1 MFRSSNRFLLRKLLE
16 NGSHCRTNINM
27 QPQRTWGHDAASR
40 YLSDGPLSL
49 SEGSY
54 VKHFPP
60 LFHPLSGLKLPP
72 CLPDSMERYP
82 TKITTLPNGLKI
94 ASEDAP
100 GPAACLGIYVDSGSI
115 YETEESI
122 GVTHLLERLAFKST
136 KNHSHMCIVRDVEV
150 TGGNVGASAS
160 REQMGYCYDTLKAY
174 LPGAVEL
181 LIDCVRNPL
190 FLDSEVEEQL
200 TKVKGEI
207 GEITKDPQ
215 QFLLESLHLAGY
227 SGALG
232 NPLMAPE
239 AALERISGSIIGKFY
254 YENYTADRMVL
265 AAFGVDHEHLLSI
278 AEPLLHDLPRGLPVE
293 VPTSTYTGGDFRHKV
308 DSEKTHVALAFE
320 VPGGWHQDKDATVL
334 TVLQTLMGGG
344 GSFSAGGPGK
354 GMHSRLYLRVLN
366 QYQQVQSF
374 SAFSS
379 IYNDSGLFGIHSTT
393 GSDFVAEAVDIAA
406 NELLA
411 IATPGQVTEAELR
424 RAKNATKSAVLMNL
438 ESRAIATEDIG
449 RQILTYGCRKPVE
462 HFLRCLDELTLDDL
476 TMMAQKI
483 VSSPLTMAS
492 FGDVDCVP
500 SYASVGQR
508 FRAPI

>member
-1 MFRSSNRFLLRKLLE
+1 
-16 NGSHCRTNINM
+16 M
-27 QPQRTWGHDAASR
+27 QPQRIWGHDIGSR
-40 YLSDGPLSL
+40 FLSHEPLSKY
-49 SEGSY
+49 EGTHM
-54 VKHFPP
+54 KHFPP
-60 LFHPLSGLKLPP
+60 LFLPLSGLKLPP
-72 CLPDSMERYP
+72 CLPDSMKRYP

-136 KNHSHMCIVRDVEV
+136 KNRSHVRIVHDVEL

-160 REQMGYCYDTLKAY
+160 REQMGYSYDTLKAY
-174 LPGAVEL
+174 LPAAVEL
-181 LIDCVRNPL
+181 LIDCIRNPL
-190 FLDSEVEEQL
+190 FLDGEVEEQL
-200 TKVKGEI
+200 AKVKGET
-207 GEITKDPQ
+207 GEATKDPQ

-227 SGALG
+227 SGVLG

-239 AALERISGSIIGKFY
+239 AALERINGSVIGKFY

-278 AEPLLHDLPRGLPVE
+278 AEPLFYDLPRGLPVE
-293 VPTSTYTGGDFRHKV
+293 VPKSTYTGGDFRHKV

-334 TVLQTLMGGG
+334 TILQTLMGGG

-393 GSDFVAEAVDIAA
+393 GSDFVAKAIDIAA

-411 IATPGQVTEAELR
+411 IATPGQVTDVELS
-424 RAKNATKSAVLMNL
+424 RAKNATKSAILMNL
-438 ESRAIATEDIG
+438 ECRAIVTEDIG
-449 RQILTYGCRKPVE
+449 RQILTYGYRKPVE
-462 HFLRCLDELTLDDL
+462 HFLGCLEEVTLDDL
-476 TMMAQKI
+476 TMLAQKI

-492 FGDVDCVP
+492 LGDVDCVP
-500 SYASVGQR
+500 SYDSISQQFHARS
-508 FRAPI
+508 